1 MNILVTGGAGYIG
14 SVTVEELL
22 KQGHKV
28 VVYDNLSTG
37 HLEAIAKEA
46 IFVKGD
52 ILEAAK
58 LTKTFLENQIEA
70 VIHLAAFALVGESM
84 QHPMKYFQNNVVGSL
99 SLLEAMV
106 KAGVNKIVFSS
117 TCAVYGE
124 PKKLPIEETFETN
137 PTNPYG
143 ETKLAVEK
151 ALKWFDRCYGIKYI
165 SLRYFNAAGA
175 SENYGEVHDPETH
188 LIPNILKVAIGQKEH
203 LEVFGADY
211 PTPDGTC
218 IRDYVHVID
227 IALAHIKALNFLDG
241 ESRIFNIGCGGGY
254 SVNQVIKA
262 AENVTG
268 KKIKVVYSERRA
280 GDPPILVASS
290 EKIQKEL
297 GWKPQFQDLEQ
308 IINSAWTWM
317 KKNA

>member
-308 IINSAWTWM
+308 IINSAWVWM